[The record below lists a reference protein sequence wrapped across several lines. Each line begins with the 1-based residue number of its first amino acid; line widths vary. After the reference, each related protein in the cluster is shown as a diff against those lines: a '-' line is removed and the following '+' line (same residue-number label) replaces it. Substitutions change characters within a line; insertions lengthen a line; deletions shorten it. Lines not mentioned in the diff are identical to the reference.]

1 MKCAGSAHTFM
12 PKKART
18 PQLPLRLDAAAPDP
32 ASGWCSGRSLP
43 YLGTRISLRLDS
55 DLQEATLIG
64 DELHLPLPP
73 EATPRQ
79 IQDAAES
86 WLRARALRTVGA
98 QLVMAARR
106 LNRPVP
112 ALVISFASRGGWL
125 QADERGGLRCHW
137 RLIEQ
142 PQEVIAQ
149 VVARALFALPVAAE
163 SLDLFALA

>member
-1 MKCAGSAHTFM
+1 M
-12 PKKART
+12 
-18 PQLPLRLDAAAPDP
+18 
-32 ASGWCSGRSLP
+32 
-43 YLGTRISLRLDS
+43 RLDS

-73 EATPRQ
+73 EAAPRQ

-86 WLRARALRTVGA
+86 WLRSRALRTVTA
-98 QLVMAARR
+98 QLVMEARR

-112 ALVISFASRGGWL
+112 ALVLSFANRGGWM

-142 PQEVIAQ
+142 PQEIIAQ
-149 VVARALFALPVAAE
+149 VVARAVFALPLPVE